1 MIPRG
6 CLKYFTVLF
15 NMVLMV
21 IFASCETN
29 EPGPKVPE
37 PDYMDYVTG
46 RVGDLHHMQGSGT
59 ALGLLDS
66 IRNKYYDRSVRDKFH
81 IQHLYSD
88 YHNRHGVKELAEKHC
103 DTALAILKENN
114 AGKFS
119 YDYYLWAYFFKADL
133 EINNNNLDTAYEYF
147 YKAHELAY
155 KYDDHC
161 GMAYYYLR
169 VGQIVFKTHQY
180 YSAANYFKN
189 ALTHGTGC
197 KNDFFND
204 FRLQQIA
211 NNVGLSYEREEV
223 YDSAIH
229 YYNLSLSIIAETEQ
243 KYPDTTKRR
252 LINTARG
259 VVYGN
264 KGGVYAKVGMEDSA
278 EYLLKK
284 SVALNSYI
292 LNDPWDA
299 QFSRVKLAN
308 LYTQQNKL
316 KAAAQLLNEVATI
329 NDTLEQYQLQV
340 RWYKAKWK
348 YYEKLGNESLAY
360 DYLKRYNH
368 GSDSLYDSRL
378 DFSLMTV
385 DAKIKSIGDDYK
397 IATLKGTADLRKT
410 LLIAA
415 LLVGGLAIII
425 VVLSIRN
432 LKTTR
437 ENVIK
442 LKQVNDDLNT
452 QKEALDK
459 AMAELEE
466 ANNEKDRILK
476 AVSHDMRSPIN
487 SSLALVDIL
496 GLSNENFTEEQKEF
510 LSLIKTSNENAL
522 NLTTDLLE
530 FAKLNTE
537 QLEKE
542 STDINSLIADK
553 IKLLQFKAAEKEQ
566 KIIYHQPENHISARV
581 NAEKITR
588 VINNLVTNA
597 IKFSPVKSD
606 ILVTLQELEDDFVIR
621 VKDSGIG
628 IPKHLQKKVFDLF
641 SEAKR
646 FGTSG
651 EQPFGLG
658 LSITKQ
664 IVEVH
669 NGTIDLESEEGEGAE
684 FIVTIPQGW

>member
-1 MIPRG
+1 MMISACG
-6 CLKYFTVLF
+6 E
-15 NMVLMV
+15 
-21 IFASCETN
+21 S
-29 EPGPKVPE
+29 EPGHKVPE
-37 PDYMDYVTG
+37 PDYKDYVAG
-46 RVGDLHHMQGSGT
+46 QVGDLHHMQSP
-59 ALGLLDS
+59 AVAVQLLDS
-66 IRNKYYDRSVRDKFH
+66 IRNEFYDRSVVDQFH

-88 YHNRHGVKELAEKHC
+88 YHARHGSQELAEAHC
-103 DTALAILKENN
+103 DTALYILHSNN
-114 AGKFS
+114 AGQFS
-119 YDYYLWAYFFKADL
+119 YDYYLWAYYFKADQEL
-133 EINNNNLDTAYEYF
+133 KHKNLDTAYEYF
-147 YKAHELAY
+147 YKAHELAN
-155 KYDDHC
+155 KYNDNC

-169 VGQIVFKTHQY
+169 VGQIVFKTQQY

-189 ALTHGTGC
+189 GLKYGTGC
-197 KNDFFND
+197 KDDFFND

-211 NNVGLSYEREEV
+211 NNVGLCYEREGL
-223 YDSAIH
+223 YDSAMH
-229 YYNLSLSIIAETEQ
+229 YYNMSLAIIGETAK
-243 KYPDTTKRR
+243 KYDTTKKR
-252 LINTARG
+252 LISVAQA

-264 KGGVYAKVGMEDSA
+264 KGGVYTQTGNTDSA

-284 SVALNSYI
+284 SIDINTPI

-299 QFSRVKLAN
+299 QFSRVKLAD
-308 LYTQQNKL
+308 LYTLQNRL
-316 KAAAQLLNEVATI
+316 PEANAILEDVQRI
-329 NDTLEQYQLQV
+329 NDTLKQYQVQV
-340 RWYKAKWK
+340 RWYKAKWQ
-348 YYEKLGNESLAY
+348 YYERAGDKLEAY
-360 DYLKRYNH
+360 KYLKLYNN
-368 GSDSLYDSRL
+368 GSDSLRDQRL

-385 DAKIKSIGDDYK
+385 DAKIKSIGDDYQ
-397 IATLKGTADLRKT
+397 IATLKNTADLRKT

-415 LLVGGLAIII
+415 VLIGGLALIII
-425 VVLSIRN
+425 VLSIRN
-432 LKTTR
+432 LKSSR
-437 ENVIK
+437 ENVSR
-442 LKQVNDDLNT
+442 LEQLNTDLN
-452 QKEALDK
+452 QRKEELKAALD
-459 AMAELEE
+459 ELET

-496 GLSNENFTEEQKEF
+496 NLSSENFTEEQKEF

-537 QLEKE
+537 QLEKDT
-542 STDINSLIADK
+542 TDINSLIGDK
-553 IKLLQFKAAEKEQ
+553 VKLLKFKAAEKEQ
-566 KIIYHQPENHISARV
+566 KIVYTHPDTHVSARV

-606 ILVTLQELEDDFVIR
+606 ILVRLEEGDQYFNII

-646 FGTSG
+646 FGTAG

-669 NGTIDLESEEGEGAE
+669 NGTIQLNSEEGKGAE
-684 FIVTIPQGW
+684 FIVSIPYGW